1 MARLIKNEGQQWLI
15 RDEWCEDDITD
26 QCEQIGEE
34 LTQDETRRVLEII
47 VKSHDAEIG
56 INWNSIN
63 SAIDEVLMQRDQEA
77 KGD

>member
-1 MARLIKNEGQQWLI
+1 MARLIKTEKQWII
-15 RDEWCEDDITD
+15 RDEWSEDDITD

-34 LTQDETRRVLEII
+34 LTLDETRRVLEII

-63 SAIDEVLMQRDQEA
+63 SAIDDVVGARE
-77 KGD
+77 

>member
-1 MARLIKNEGQQWLI
+1 MARLIKTEKQWVI
-15 RDEWCEDDITD
+15 RDEWSEDDITD

-34 LTQDETRRVLEII
+34 LTLDETRQVLEII

-63 SAIDEVLMQRDQEA
+63 SAIDEVLMLRDQEA
-77 KGD
+77 ERD

>member
-1 MARLIKNEGQQWLI
+1 MATLITNEGQWLI

-34 LTQDETRRVLEII
+34 LTLDETRKVLEII

-56 INWNSIN
+56 INWGSIN
-63 SAIDEVLMQRDQEA
+63 SAIDEVVGARE
-77 KGD
+77 

>member
-1 MARLIKNEGQQWLI
+1 MARLIKTEKQWVI

-34 LTQDETRRVLEII
+34 LTLDETRKVLEII

-63 SAIDEVLMQRDQEA
+63 SAIDEVLMQRNQEA
-77 KGD
+77 ERD

>member
-1 MARLIKNEGQQWLI
+1 MARLIKTEKQWVI

-34 LTQDETRRVLEII
+34 LTLEETRKVLEII

-63 SAIDEVLMQRDQEA
+63 SAIDEVLMLRDQEA
-77 KGD
+77 ERD